1 MMDSKIRK
9 VQTGWEY
16 SIYRDCNKNEN
27 GEAAPGT
34 ADTVIGGWAPTRQK
48 AHEKMQEALL

>member
-1 MMDSKIRK
+1 MMDTRTRK

-16 SIYRDCNKNEN
+16 SIYRGCDEDEN
-27 GEAAPGT
+27 GEAAPST
-34 ADTVIGGWAPTRQK
+34 ADKVIGGWAPTRQK